1 VKKGKY
7 PKAKH
12 PQQKADIENNRKTHA
27 QITRHHDIRN
37 WMNLLL
43 IFSGI
48 AVAIA
53 AMLGIFVHFRDGAI
67 WFTWFGVVLAITAA
81 FVWFQGLVWERD
93 STKPAP
99 TSSIPTAIVPGKP
112 SVIPSPAVLPS
123 APTSPS
129 GDSPVPTA
137 EKPLPKP
144 TPKHTPSSSTTT
156 LSPREI
162 VLKIKAASFH
172 NRDEVAA
179 AFKGMIV
186 DWELAFGSASRSG
199 VINDRMHTFF
209 TDDNKDPPSYPMI
222 MVICDLP
229 AKGNERLPLMEKTDV
244 FRVKGTIEEA
254 DQYGNIRIKKASIEL
269 IT

>member
-12 PQQKADIENNRKTHA
+12 PQQKADVENNRKTHA
-27 QITRHHDIRN
+27 QITRHHDIGN

-67 WFTWFGVVLAITAA
+67 WFTWLGVVLAITAA

-99 TSSIPTAIVPGKP
+99 TSSIPTVIVPVKP
-112 SVIPSPAVLPS
+112 SPEVLPS
-123 APTSPS
+123 APTYPS
-129 GDSPVPTA
+129 GDSPAPTA
-137 EKPLPKP
+137 DKPLPKP
-144 TPKHTPSSSTTT
+144 APKHTPSSSTTT

-179 AFKGMIV
+179 AFKGMTV
-186 DWELAFGSASRSG
+186 DWELAFSSASRSG
-199 VINDRMHTFF
+199 VLNDSMHTFF
-209 TDDNKDPPSYPMI
+209 TDGNKNPPPYPFI
-222 MVICDLP
+222 LVICDLP

-254 DQYGNIRIKKASIEL
+254 DQYGNIRIKKVSIEL